1 MLLTQSNEVIHDE
14 NLPNVMDGVWEAEG
28 STHYVVWSAQA
39 HYKPAS
45 FVFPSGLTLYIYR
58 EREREQD
65 LKPYLET
72 N

>member
-14 NLPNVMDGVWEAEG
+14 NLPNVMDGVCEAEG

-45 FVFPSGLTLYIYR
+45 LVFPSGLTI
-58 EREREQD
+58 D
-65 LKPYLET
+65 I
-72 N
+72 